1 MTKDD
6 TNDYYNYE
14 VKDRQEKLLPETPLP
29 PRKKLFIGLEKLPS
43 IHDVNG
49 LLGLLRK
56 KIYALAS
63 VRKRYTENLAHTPVH
78 YTTALAHIRPRYT
91 ENLAHTPVHYTTAL
105 AHIRPRYTENLAHTP
120 VHYTSILAQVRPR
133 YTENLAHTPLYYKS
147 SLANVRQRYTENL
160 AHTPVQGI
168 EPLVDIPDN
177 TYMNR
182 RKQRYHFEW

>member
-6 TNDYYNYE
+6 TNDYYNYDVE
-14 VKDRQEKLLPETPLP
+14 DKQERLFPEKPLP
-29 PRKKLFIGLEKLPS
+29 LRKKLFSGLEKLPN
-43 IHDVNG
+43 INVHGILN
-49 LLGLLRK
+49 LLK
-56 KIYALAS
+56 QKVYSLA
-63 VRKRYTENLAHTPVH
+63 RIRPRYTENLAHTPVH

-120 VHYTSILAQVRPR
+120 VHYTTALAHIRPR
-133 YTENLAHTPLYYKS
+133 YTENLAHTPLHYTTA
-147 SLANVRQRYTENL
+147 LAHVRSRYTENL

-168 EPLVDIPDN
+168 DPLVDIPDN

>member
-6 TNDYYNYE
+6 TNDYYNYDVE
-14 VKDRQEKLLPETPLP
+14 DRQERLIPEEPLP
-29 PRKKLFIGLEKLPS
+29 PRKKLFRGLEHPIIPDILGLF
-43 IHDVNG
+43 G
-49 LLGLLRK
+49 LLGKR
-56 KIYALAS
+56 IYALAS
-63 VRKRYTENLAHTPVH
+63 VRKRHTENLAHTPVHYTTALAHVRKRYTENLAHTPVH

-105 AHIRPRYTENLAHTP
+105 AHVRKRHTENLARTP
-120 VHYTSILAQVRPR
+120 VHYTTA
-133 YTENLAHTPLYYKS
+133 LAHIRP
-147 SLANVRQRYTENL
+147 RYTENL

-168 EPLVDIPDN
+168 EPLVDIPEN